1 MKTRGIV
8 DEDFINYKKPAMF
21 ISAISCTFKC
31 CHDANIPESV
41 CQNSTIVDSPIIDIP
56 ADEILRR
63 YVDNPITEAII
74 VAGLEPMLQ
83 FEEVIELLEKL
94 RAVSSDDFVIYTGYD
109 LDEVENQTKKLARYA
124 NVVVK
129 FGRYVP
135 NQPSVYDDVLGVE
148 LASYNQY
155 AMRIS

>member
-21 ISAISCTFKC
+21 ISATSCTFKC

-41 CQNSTIVDSPIIDIP
+41 CHNSTIVNSPIIDIP

-63 YVDNPITEAII
+63 YVNNPITEAIV
-74 VAGLEPMLQ
+74 VAGLEPILQ
-83 FEEVIELLEKL
+83 FNEVVDLLKKL
-94 RAVSSDDFVIYTGYD
+94 RSVSNDDFVVYTGYNF
-109 LDEVENQTKKLARYA
+109 DEIRDKIQELKLYD
-124 NVVVK
+124 NVIVK
-129 FGRYVP
+129 FGRYIPDRP
-135 NQPSVYDDVLGVE
+135 NRYDEVLGVE
-148 LASYNQY
+148 LASDNQY

>member
-21 ISAISCTFKC
+21 ISAINCTFKC

-41 CQNSTIVDSPIIDIP
+41 CHNSTIVNSPIIDIP
-56 ADEILRR
+56 TDEILRR
-63 YVDNPITEAII
+63 YVNNPITEAIV

-83 FEEVIELLEKL
+83 FEEVIELLETL
-94 RAVSSDDFVIYTGYD
+94 RAELSDDFVIYTGYD
-109 LDEVENQTKKLARYA
+109 FNEIKDQIKKLSTYN

-135 NQPSVYDDVLGVE
+135 DQPSVYDDVLGVT
-148 LASYNQY
+148 LASNNQY

>member
-41 CQNSTIVDSPIIDIP
+41 CQNSTIVSSPIIDIP

-63 YVDNPITEAII
+63 YVDNPITEAIV

-83 FEEVIELLEKL
+83 FEEVIELLEKF
-94 RAVSSDDFVIYTGYD
+94 RTVSSDDFVIYTGYD
-109 LDEVENQTKKLARYA
+109 LDEVKDQTQKLATYD
-124 NVVVK
+124 NVIVK
-129 FGRYVP
+129 FGRYIP
-135 NQPSVYDDVLGVE
+135 NQPSVFDDVLGVE